1 MTLWHNMEQHGQR
14 QQNMEKIGHSGG
26 GNLPGGHSL
35 EHKQN
40 RFAPVSPHLILEEVL
55 GDLADDEDDAVQTEC
70 QRQEEERSHHDIQQE
85 TNSSAACGIHQ
96 YTYINM
102 RVNSRL

>member
-1 MTLWHNMEQHGQR
+1 MDKDSKTQR
-14 QQNMEKIGHSGG
+14 KLEDSGG

-55 GDLADDEDDAVQTEC
+55 GDLADDEDDAVQTER

-85 TNSSAACGIHQ
+85 TNSSASCGIHQ
-96 YTYINM
+96 YT
-102 RVNSRL
+102 